1 MSVLLIEDDRE
12 IAHDIVT
19 ALTARGLPVAHMTEG
34 AGGLTEALKGTHDVL
49 ITDRM
54 LPGLDGLEIIKHLRA
69 AGLQTPVLVLSALE
83 SVDERVRGLQAGGDD
98 YLGKPFSMEELI
110 ARVESLARRALQA
123 PKTRLNVADL
133 ELDLLNRTAKRGG
146 RVLELTSREFRL
158 LEVLAR
164 HAGQVVTR
172 AMLLETVWN
181 LHFDP
186 ETNIVDVHISRLSQ
200 TVDRDFD
207 QPLIHTVRGAG
218 YSMSA

>member
-12 IAHDIVT
+12 IAREIV
-19 ALTARGLPVAHMTEG
+19 ASLEACGRPVTHVTEG
-34 AGGLTEALKGTHDVL
+34 PLGLTEALKGTFDVL

-54 LPGLDGLEIIKHLRA
+54 LPGLDGLEIIKHLRT

-98 YLGKPFSMEELI
+98 YLGKPFSMEELV
-110 ARVESLARRALQA
+110 ARVESLARRTLRI
-123 PKTRLNVADL
+123 PSVRLSVADL
-133 ELDLLNRTAKRGG
+133 ELDLLNRTATRGG
-146 RVLELTSREFRL
+146 RLLELTSREFRL

-186 ETNIVDVHISRLSQ
+186 ETNIVDVHISRLRQ

-207 QPLIHTVRGAG
+207 RPLIHTVRGTG

>member
-1 MSVLLIEDDRE
+1 MAVLLIEDDRE
-12 IAHDIVT
+12 IAHDIVS
-19 ALTARGLPVAHMTEG
+19 ALETRGHQVVHVAEG
-34 AGGLTEALKGTHDVL
+34 VAGLAEALKRTYDVL

-54 LPGLDGLEIIKHLRA
+54 LPGLDGLDIIKHLRA
-69 AGLQTPVLVLSALE
+69 TGLQIPVLVLSALE
-83 SVDERVRGLQAGGDD
+83 SVDERVRGLQAGSDD
-98 YLGKPFSMEELI
+98 YLGKPFSMEELV
-110 ARVESLARRALQA
+110 ARVESLARRALQT
-123 PKTRLNVADL
+123 PRTRLSVADL
-133 ELDLLNRTAKRGG
+133 ELDLLNRTATRGG

-186 ETNIVDVHISRLSQ
+186 ETNIVDVHISRLRQ

-207 QPLIHTVRGAG
+207 QPLIHTIRGAG